1 MTVSATAIE
10 LSPTETLGSRMRRLV
25 GRLRELPLLFAVLA
39 FVIGS
44 FLVFAQPPG
53 QGLDEAVH
61 FNRVWTL
68 AQGTLVVPIHHGEP
82 GGYIPKCVVDYVGQ
96 FGSEATKNVPFSFS
110 QYWQSPPHCS
120 MTPAFSSVGTAAT
133 NSPVSYA
140 PSIIAVAVL
149 RGVGASI
156 PVIFFGGRFVTL
168 LGFVAL
174 FYLAI
179 RLTPV
184 GRQVFF
190 VLGLL
195 PTTLLVAS
203 SYSADPMTISLAAL
217 SVALTLRCR
226 LTVDATWRTALAL
239 VVVLVGLGL
248 TKPTLFVFAP
258 LVLLVPS
265 NLISRF
271 RRPGLA
277 RLVALLIVLGCTG
290 VWYLIVRH
298 AVGAPFPLYGL
309 NSHVQSKF
317 IEHHPIGYLKVL
329 ARTFFEGTGENRWIP
344 GFFLSI
350 GYFRKDSVYAP
361 VGLVVVGSVT
371 LFYAYQ
377 LQTGAKRLVDH
388 GTRLLALMPVAL
400 VLVGI
405 LIVETTLY
413 TYGTPVGLPY
423 TQAEGRYF
431 IPFALLLLVTIGVL
445 RQPRVRPR
453 STRWILLGVALMLVW
468 LVLKIF
474 VHDYTL

>member
-1 MTVSATAIE
+1 
-10 LSPTETLGSRMRRLV
+10 
-25 GRLRELPLLFAVLA
+25 
-39 FVIGS
+39 
-44 FLVFAQPPG
+44 
-53 QGLDEAVH
+53 
-61 FNRVWTL
+61 
-68 AQGTLVVPIHHGEP
+68 
-82 GGYIPKCVVDYVGQ
+82 
-96 FGSEATKNVPFSFS
+96 
-110 QYWQSPPHCS
+110 
-120 MTPAFSSVGTAAT
+120 
-133 NSPVSYA
+133 
-140 PSIIAVAVL
+140 
-149 RGVGASI
+149 
-156 PVIFFGGRFVTL
+156 
-168 LGFVAL
+168 
-174 FYLAI
+174 
-179 RLTPV
+179 
-184 GRQVFF
+184 
-190 VLGLL
+190 
-195 PTTLLVAS
+195 
-203 SYSADPMTISLAAL
+203 
-217 SVALTLRCR
+217 
-226 LTVDATWRTALAL
+226 
-239 VVVLVGLGL
+239 VVLVGLGL

-258 LVLLVPS
+258 LLLLVPTQ
-265 NLISRF
+265 LISRF
-271 RRPGLA
+271 RRPAVVRVG
-277 RLVALLIVLGCTG
+277 ALIVVLGCTG

-309 NSHVQSKF
+309 NAHVQSTF

-377 LQTGAKRLVDH
+377 LQAGAKRLVDH

-431 IPFALLLLVTIGVL
+431 IPFALLLLVTVGIL
-445 RQPRVRPR
+445 REPRIRPR
-453 STRWILLGVALMLVW
+453 STRWIVLGVALMLVW